1 MGGLGLTS
9 ALLALTFIK
18 NPERGQ
24 YDLPLTPEEIQKK
37 AEKANQKKPKGFKAF
52 VSQMN
57 VLHENPVCRNVFYA
71 GFLRTLGS
79 MIVTCFVP
87 VFFMKVFPSY
97 KSQYAVINAAAL
109 TIFGF
114 SSSLIGGILSD
125 KFEKKSYMTK
135 SRIIM
140 GGHFLAV
147 PLTALACY
155 TSNFWLAIACFAAKI
170 FFSGS
175 YYAPAIT
182 MM

>member
-1 MGGLGLTS
+1 
-9 ALLALTFIK
+9 
-18 NPERGQ
+18 
-24 YDLPLTPEEIQKK
+24 
-37 AEKANQKKPKGFKAF
+37 
-52 VSQMN
+52 MN

-87 VFFMKVFPSY
+87 VFFMKVFPTY

-125 KFEKKSYMTK
+125 KFEKRSYLTK

-170 FFSGS
+170 FVSGS

-182 MM
+182 MMQNSTDSSNSGFVVSAYTFYAYLA